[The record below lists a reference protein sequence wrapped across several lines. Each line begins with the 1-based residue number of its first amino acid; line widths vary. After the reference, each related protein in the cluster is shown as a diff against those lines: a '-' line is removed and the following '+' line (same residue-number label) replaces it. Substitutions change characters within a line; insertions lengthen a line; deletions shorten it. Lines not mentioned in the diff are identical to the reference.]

1 MFDKRMAPVIEKA
14 MGTRLKNFSTYKG
27 YKGADLL
34 KMTFIMSEDLV
45 HMRHWLKINKYDAV
59 TKMNDCVEL
68 IVIFEIPKDENGEQ
82 EYYDLKYD

>member
-1 MFDKRMAPVIEKA
+1 MKPVIDKA
-14 MGTRLKNFSTYKG
+14 MNLRLKNISTYKG
-27 YKGADLL
+27 YKGAELL
-34 KMTFIMSEDLV
+34 KLTFIVNDDLV